1 MVGAAGTQRGAL
13 RRLGSRAVGARRAL
27 EVAVAEVGAGRTG
40 NRGAAAE
47 EEEAEAGTRDRAAPR
62 RAVPWLRSIPARA

>member
-1 MVGAAGTQRGAL
+1 MVGAAGTRRGAL
-13 RRLGSRAVGARRAL
+13 RRLGLRAVGARRAL
-27 EVAVAEVGAGRTG
+27 EVAVAEAGAGRTG

-47 EEEAEAGTRDRAAPR
+47 EEAEAGTRERTAPR